1 MIRPQGGW
9 KSTFNRAIGVY
20 RREGLGSAINRIL
33 IWARTRRVNPV
44 SGSGE
49 YDRNDYAQWIER
61 FDTPDEQARHAIA
74 ARIDT
79 FAERPLIS
87 IVMPTYNPNAAWLI
101 EVIESVRSQSYPH
114 WELCIADDA
123 STNAAIRPILERFA
137 TEDHRIKVVFRQ
149 QNGHISEA
157 SNSAV
162 EIVSGSWIALLDHD
176 DLLNEQALF
185 RVADVINRHH
195 DARMIY
201 SDEDKVDEA
210 GNRFEPYF
218 KCDWNLD
225 LFYSQNLFSHL
236 GVYRTDLVRAVGGF
250 RKGLEGSQDYD
261 LALRCIE
268 QINSDQIH
276 HIPHVLYHWRVHAE
290 STARSGDAKP
300 YAVVAGERALNE
312 HFVRRGVAARAEV
325 SAYGYRVHYALPAS
339 PPRVSI
345 IIRVGRD
352 LPALHRSIA
361 TILEKTAYPDY
372 EILLLAIEG
381 DCASAELAA
390 DTRVRV
396 LPIEPGP
403 GQAAATNIAVR
414 QATGEVVAL
423 LDNAIEVISPDWLS
437 EMVSLALQSGIGAVG
452 ARLWYCAGMLN
463 HGGIFLGMGQFH
475 VAGFAHHRL
484 ARHGHGYFGRARLA
498 SSFSAVSDSCLVIR
512 AAVFSE
518 VGGLNEIDLQS
529 AFNDVDFCLR
539 VRACGYRNVW
549 TPYAELKCDV
559 PVLPN
564 AQFLAEKH
572 AGLNGDVRY
581 MQEHW
586 GTLLS
591 SDPAYSPNL
600 TRHDGDFS
608 LAWPPQHVRI
618 MEL

>member
-20 RREGLGSAINRIL
+20 RREGIGGITGRIL
-33 IWARTRRVNPV
+33 TVLRTRRVNPAP
-44 SGSGE
+44 GSGA
-49 YDRNDYAQWIER
+49 YDRNDYTQWIRR
-61 FDTPDEQARHAIA
+61 FDSPDVNARRAIA
-74 ARIDT
+74 VRIDT

-87 IVMPTYNPNAAWLI
+87 VVMPTYNPNPAWLI
-101 EVIESVRSQSYPH
+101 EVIESVRRQSYPH

-123 STNAAIRPILERFA
+123 STDAAIRPILERFA
-137 TEDHRIKVVFRQ
+137 AEDHRIKVTFRNK
-149 QNGHISEA
+149 NGHISEA
-157 SNSAV
+157 SNSAI
-162 EIVSGSWIALLDHD
+162 ESAAGSWIALLDHD

-195 DARMIY
+195 DVRMIY

-236 GVYRTDLVRAVGGF
+236 GVYHTDLVRAVGGF

-261 LALRCIE
+261 LALRCLE
-268 QINSDQIH
+268 QIESDQIH

-312 HFVRRGVAARAEV
+312 HFVRCGVAARAEV
-325 SAYGYRVHYALPAS
+325 SAYGYRVHYALPAV

-345 IIRVGRD
+345 IIRVGQD
-352 LPALHRSIA
+352 LPALRLSIA

-396 LPIEPGP
+396 LPIEPGL
-403 GQAAATNIAVR
+403 GQATATNIAVR

-463 HGGIFLGMGQFH
+463 HGGIFLGMGQSH

-484 ARHGHGYFGRARLA
+484 PRHGHGYFGRAQLV

-559 PVLPN
+559 PLRKN
-564 AQFLAEKH
+564 AVVRTEMLAS
-572 AGLNGDVRY
+572 LDGDIRY

-586 GTLLS
+586 GALLS
-591 SDPAYSPNL
+591 SDPAYSRNL
-600 TRHDGDFS
+600 TLQQEDFS
-608 LAWPPQHVRI
+608 LAWSPQY
-618 MEL
+618 